1 MGLLILFLLLLLL
14 SLVLMSLLTLF
25 GLEGK
30 RGMVGGTGRVTGV
43 VEGVFL
49 RTDLV
54 VLVKGVSNL
63 SELFLS
69 DSGFFLREVVSGKF
83 LQVPSL

>member
-1 MGLLILFLLLLLL
+1 M
-14 SLVLMSLLTLF
+14 
-25 GLEGK
+25 E
-30 RGMVGGTGRVTGV
+30 GGTGRVTGV

-49 RTDLV
+49 KGVGFWGRRGTTDLV
-54 VLVKGVSNL
+54 VLVEGVSNL

-69 DSGFFLREVVSGKF
+69 DSVFFLREVNPGKF